1 MAIQLRRGAY
11 ANFDPTKMKP
21 GEVGVVQSGDPIASD
36 GKAAYVAFSAGDVKR
51 LATHDELAGY
61 DADARQAAAA
71 AQAADQNVQRIYLLI
86 NQQQTAINQAKE
98 DAEAAAQDAQDTLD
112 NVETSVAAA
121 KAAALQ
127 EFSEDAEALQE
138 ELLDG
143 LTDTYNEQIADINRK
158 GQQILDIT
166 TQADQ
171 TAAEALNVANNTEN
185 HLAGIDNQMKELVRK
200 LDNVEIDVDDLGL
213 EQDPDTY
220 YVYPTYKGQRSEN
233 GIPLAGGG
241 GGGGGGGDVIGADL
255 SVENTTGWLSKTI
268 AYGSACRVSFLWS
281 SIEDGMP
288 TGAGALRITVND
300 IVRSTQQI
308 DQGNVSVDL
317 APYLVRG
324 TNKGKVRI
332 SDTYDQ
338 GKTTTFS
345 ISAIELKIT
354 SSFDA
359 TQRYTSIISF
369 PYVPTGEVEKTVHF
383 VVDGRDIGTQV
394 TSISGRQVT
403 YTIPAQAHG
412 GHSLLVYF
420 EATINNETVRSNE
433 LYYEFISVDQLSDE
447 VIITSSYHN
456 TSEAQYSNVA
466 VPLMVY
472 DPRSL
477 TAEVKIYVNNTL
489 MSTQTVDRT
498 EQSYTYK
505 ANEVGTLTFRFES
518 GGTAKTIT
526 TTITESE
533 VDVQAETEDL
543 KLYLKSQGRSNQDT
557 NPMPDVW
564 ESDIDGTVI
573 SATMTGFNFK
583 SDGWVADSDGIT
595 TLRVAGDARVSIPY
609 KIFANDFR

>member
-213 EQDPDTY
+213 
-220 YVYPTYKGQRSEN
+220 
-233 GIPLAGGG
+233 
-241 GGGGGGGDVIGADL
+241 
-255 SVENTTGWLSKTI
+255 
-268 AYGSACRVSFLWS
+268 
-281 SIEDGMP
+281 
-288 TGAGALRITVND
+288 
-300 IVRSTQQI
+300 
-308 DQGNVSVDL
+308 
-317 APYLVRG
+317 
-324 TNKGKVRI
+324 
-332 SDTYDQ
+332 
-338 GKTTTFS
+338 
-345 ISAIELKIT
+345 
-354 SSFDA
+354 
-359 TQRYTSIISF
+359 
-369 PYVPTGEVEKTVHF
+369 
-383 VVDGRDIGTQV
+383 
-394 TSISGRQVT
+394 
-403 YTIPAQAHG
+403 
-412 GHSLLVYF
+412 
-420 EATINNETVRSNE
+420 
-433 LYYEFISVDQLSDE
+433 
-447 VIITSSYHN
+447 
-456 TSEAQYSNVA
+456 
-466 VPLMVY
+466 
-472 DPRSL
+472 
-477 TAEVKIYVNNTL
+477 
-489 MSTQTVDRT
+489 
-498 EQSYTYK
+498 
-505 ANEVGTLTFRFES
+505 
-518 GGTAKTIT
+518 
-526 TTITESE
+526 
-533 VDVQAETEDL
+533 
-543 KLYLKSQGRSNQDT
+543 
-557 NPMPDVW
+557 
-564 ESDIDGTVI
+564 
-573 SATMTGFNFK
+573 
-583 SDGWVADSDGIT
+583 
-595 TLRVAGDARVSIPY
+595 
-609 KIFANDFR
+609 